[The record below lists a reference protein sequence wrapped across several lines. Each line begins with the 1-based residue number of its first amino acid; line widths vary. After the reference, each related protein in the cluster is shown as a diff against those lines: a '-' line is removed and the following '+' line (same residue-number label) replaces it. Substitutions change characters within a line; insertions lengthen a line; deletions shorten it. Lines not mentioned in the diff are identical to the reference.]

1 MRRSGCWGD
10 QVTTSWIA
18 GVDVG
23 GGGIRVRLRTG
34 ELGLKARDRGPVP
47 RIAGAIDTKRLC
59 GRIGE
64 LITSVV
70 ESGERPVFE
79 RIAVGLTGMPG
90 LVRPAELAEQLRVH
104 VETRSVVVAS
114 DSVTTHLGALGGEA
128 GCVVSAGT
136 GAISLGTDHRST
148 WNRADGWGYLLGDEG
163 GGGWIGARGIQA
175 ALRFHD
181 RRDGGSEPL
190 LRKVEQHFGGVPAA
204 LAAIYNSP
212 SPIHSAATLAPLVAD
227 AAHAGDPVA
236 HAIWDEAG
244 RLLAESAFAAAQ
256 GLPQTFS
263 WGGRLFDA
271 GELLLGPFREELLS
285 RAPGATI
292 QPPQGQAA
300 EGALLLAAHGI
311 PPGASTEPYVHEF
324 GPRAG

>member
-1 MRRSGCWGD
+1 M
-10 QVTTSWIA
+10 TSWIA

-23 GGGIRVRLRTG
+23 GGGIRVQVRTDDV
-34 ELGLKARDRGPVP
+34 GLKARDRGPVP
-47 RIAGAIDTKRLC
+47 RIAGAIDTSRLC

-64 LITSVV
+64 LINSVV
-70 ESGERPVFE
+70 ESGARPAFE

-90 LVRPAELAEQLRVH
+90 LVRPAELADQLRLH
-104 VETRSVVVAS
+104 VKTSSVVVAS

-136 GAISLGTDHRST
+136 GAIALGTDHRST

-163 GGGWIGARGIQA
+163 GGGWIGTQGIRA

-181 RRDGGSEPL
+181 RRDGGSEAL
-190 LRKVEQHFGGVPAA
+190 LRKVEHQFGGVSAA

-227 AAHAGDPVA
+227 AAHEDDPVA
-236 HAIWDEAG
+236 RAIWVEAG
-244 RLLAESAFAAAQ
+244 RLLAESAFAAAR
-256 GLPQTFS
+256 GLPQTYS

-271 GELLLGPFREELLS
+271 GELLLGPFRDEVLKRSPDAEI
-285 RAPGATI
+285 R
-292 QPPQGQAA
+292 PPQGQAA
-300 EGALLLAAHGI
+300 DGALLLAARGI
-311 PPGASTEPYVHEF
+311 PAGAIAEPYVHEF
-324 GPRAG
+324 A

>member
-1 MRRSGCWGD
+1 MSAAAASGCGSGPASLASRRA
-10 QVTTSWIA
+10 TA
-18 GVDVG
+18 GPCPG
-23 GGGIRVRLRTG
+23 SPERSTR
-34 ELGLKARDRGPVP
+34 
-47 RIAGAIDTKRLC
+47 KRLC

-64 LITSVV
+64 LIASVV

-104 VETRSVVVAS
+104 VDTRSVVVAS

-244 RLLAESAFAAAQ
+244 QVARRVGFRRGAGVAA
-256 GLPQTFS
+256 
-263 WGGRLFDA
+263 DV
-271 GELLLGPFREELLS
+271 LLGWPVVRRR
-285 RAPGATI
+285 RAPAPTV
-292 QPPQGQAA
+292 
-300 EGALLLAAHGI
+300 
-311 PPGASTEPYVHEF
+311 S
-324 GPRAG
+324 